1 MASTF
6 TAPDAQAP
14 NATHHSNRW
23 QSQAACR
30 DADPELFFPTGETAP
45 AIVQTQKAKTIC
57 DRCPVLETCLQ
68 WAMDNG
74 LEDGVWGGLSESERR
89 NLRRR
94 TAKAAAKERQI
105 EEAEQAPACGTTKA
119 YYQHLFA
126 GESIDPACQ
135 AASDAYEQQAAEQEA
150 LRSAKCGTRAGY
162 QKHLRD
168 HTEICD
174 PCRQANT
181 DADRRLRNTG
191 TTVQQAAA

>member
-6 TAPDAQAP
+6 ATSDTQAP
-14 NATHHSNRW
+14 NAAHRSSRW
-23 QSQAACR
+23 HSQAACR
-30 DADPELFFPTGETAP
+30 DVDPELFFPTGETAP
-45 AIVQTQKAKTIC
+45 AIVRTEEAKAVC
-57 DRCPVLETCLQ
+57 ARCPVLDTCLR

-94 TAKAAAKERQI
+94 TAKAAARERQAK
-105 EEAEQAPACGTTKA
+105 EARQAPTCGTTKA

-126 GESIDPACQ
+126 GEPIDPACQ
-135 AASDAYEQQAAEQEA
+135 TASDAYEQQAAEELA
-150 LRSAKCGTRAGY
+150 LKTAKCGTRPGY
-162 QKHLRD
+162 QKHLRE

-181 DADRRLRNTG
+181 DADRRLRNAG
-191 TTVQQAAA
+191 TTLQQTAA